1 MRHIEELNLGP
12 VLTEKQ
18 KATKA
23 RLAEVDDKLQ
33 EETTLLRKLQNV
45 MREKE
50 ARVSKVRSK
59 AVSMKKD
66 HESNS
71 QSDSFDIAWGLCQE
85 ELQDVE
91 WEWQALCEE

>member
-1 MRHIEELNLGP
+1 MGP

-18 KATKA
+18 KTTKA
-23 RLAEVDDKLQ
+23 RLAELDDQLQ
-33 EETTLLRKLQNV
+33 EETTLLRKLQSA

-71 QSDSFDIAWGLCQE
+71 QSDSFDIAWGLFEE

-91 WEWQALCEE
+91 